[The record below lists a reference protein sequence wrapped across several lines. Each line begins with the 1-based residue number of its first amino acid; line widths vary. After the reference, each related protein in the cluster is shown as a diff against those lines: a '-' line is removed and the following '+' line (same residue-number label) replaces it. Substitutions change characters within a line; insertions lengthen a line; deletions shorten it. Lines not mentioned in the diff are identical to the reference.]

1 MFLNPASSDLFWTQ
15 ILEGPIS
22 PLKQG
27 FLYDYKLQPP
37 RSFRNANTTFYSS
50 KVGQPGLLDNSLL
63 ICYFI
68 NYIYSFTFHA
78 FCVFVFIVIYCFI
91 ITSVTDLLL
100 IFSII
105 TLLLIDYLAYL
116 IKLVLFNL

>member
-37 RSFRNANTTFYSS
+37 RSFRNANTTFFSTDVRLPNLIS
-50 KVGQPGLLDNSLL
+50 QP
-63 ICYFI
+63 YR
-68 NYIYSFTFHA
+68 
-78 FCVFVFIVIYCFI
+78 
-91 ITSVTDLLL
+91 
-100 IFSII
+100 
-105 TLLLIDYLAYL
+105 
-116 IKLVLFNL
+116 